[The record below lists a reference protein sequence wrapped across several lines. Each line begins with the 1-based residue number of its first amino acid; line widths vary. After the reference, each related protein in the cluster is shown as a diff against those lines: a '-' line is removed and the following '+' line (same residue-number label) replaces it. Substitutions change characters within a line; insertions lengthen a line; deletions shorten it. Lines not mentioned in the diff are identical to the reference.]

1 MERER
6 ERERDRTSIGG
17 VIGLITALLLRWAS
31 DMGMERERE
40 RNRKEERRKKQRE
53 NGEWRWQRSER
64 EKCDL
69 LGFFEMNGRD
79 EIKK

>member
-6 ERERDRTSIGG
+6 G
-17 VIGLITALLLRWAS
+17 
-31 DMGMERERE
+31 
-40 RNRKEERRKKQRE
+40 KKQEEGKKNKKRE
-53 NGEWRWQRSER
+53 NGEWQWQRSGR

-79 EIKK
+79 EIRK